1 MKPLTV
7 GNVISAGLRIYR
19 DRFLDYFKLAF
30 FSYLWVLVPIYGW
43 AKYSAMMGLI
53 SRLAFGEVTEKPES
67 IRDAQRFVKPRMW
80 SFFGAGILVGLIF
93 IVAMIVLGIIFGI
106 AIAIF
111 GTAVGQNFSAVSIL
125 IGILLVLGG
134 LLFFLFSLTWLISRL
149 LMVELP
155 LAIEENVNATDAISR
170 SWQLTKGSI
179 FRLQLIIFVGF
190 LISLPITIA
199 IQIASTIIQ
208 IVLGVVLSPNTELF
222 GSLLFLFTLVI
233 SIAAGAFLIPFW
245 QSIKAVIY
253 YDLLVRR
260 EGFGLSIEKN

>member
-7 GNVISAGLRIYR
+7 GNVVSAGLRIYR

-208 IVLGVVLSPNTELF
+208 IVLGAVLSSNPELF

>member
-93 IVAMIVLGIIFGI
+93 IVAMIVLGIIFGM

-111 GTAVGQNFSAVSIL
+111 GTAVGQNFGAVSIL
-125 IGILLVLGG
+125 IGILLILGG

>member
-93 IVAMIVLGIIFGI
+93 IVAMIVLGIIFGM

-222 GSLLFLFTLVI
+222 GLLLFLFTLVI
-233 SIAAGAFLIPFW
+233 SIAGGAFLIPFW